1 MKIPGLAIKNYQFT
15 SKAAE
20 TIGVVFN
27 IEEIEDGFLMFYQKK
42 IDFDANQIDR
52 LNIDELKKFF
62 MDYDLDLNLPSVQSL
77 FKFLEDKRKTKKIN

>member
-1 MKIPGLAIKNYQFT
+1 MVKNYQFT
-15 SKAAE
+15 SKAVE
-20 TIGVVFN
+20 TIGVAFN

-62 MDYDLDLNLPSVQSL
+62 AENKLDLNLPSVQPL
-77 FKFLEDKRKTKKIN
+77 FKFLEENSKRKQKK

>member
-1 MKIPGLAIKNYQFT
+1 MIKNYQFT

-27 IEEIEDGFLMFYQKK
+27 IEEFEDGFLMFYQKK
-42 IDFDANQIDR
+42 IDFEANQIDR

-62 MDYDLDLNLPSVQSL
+62 TDYNLDFNLPSVQPL
-77 FKFLEDKRKTKKIN
+77 FKFLKDMRKSKEKKIN

>member
-1 MKIPGLAIKNYQFT
+1 MIKNYQFT

-20 TIGVVFN
+20 TNGVVFN
-27 IEEIEDGFLMFYQKK
+27 IEEIEDGFLIFYQKK

-62 MDYDLDLNLPSVQSL
+62 ADYDLDFKLPSVQPL
-77 FKFLEDKRKTKKIN
+77 FKFIEDKHKKKE